1 MITLYILPFISPL
14 RLQVIIFRFFMSMLH
29 AWGQDSDLDKLALNK
44 LGLLKP
50 TQPLTFGILSRGG
63 HMSLLLPG
71 WNTKYLQ
78 VGKNC
83 YTDNLNYNCSMFYLK
98 LKGRLI

>member
-1 MITLYILPFISPL
+1 
-14 RLQVIIFRFFMSMLH
+14 MSTLH

-71 WNTKYLQ
+71 WNTRYLQ
-78 VGKNC
+78 VGINI
-83 YTDNLNYNCSMFYLK
+83 TWINFNYDGLMFYLK
-98 LKGRLI
+98 RNMRLTLFYCDSVVCGIKY

>member
-71 WNTKYLQ
+71 WNTRYLQ

-98 LKGRLI
+98 LNGRLI

>member
-1 MITLYILPFISPL
+1 MQQTDGLPRFVLFS
-14 RLQVIIFRFFMSMLH
+14 RFFMSMLH

-71 WNTKYLQ
+71 WSTRYLQ
-78 VGKNC
+78 VSGKII
-83 YTDNLNYNCSMFYLK
+83 LE
-98 LKGRLI
+98 

>member
-1 MITLYILPFISPL
+1 
-14 RLQVIIFRFFMSMLH
+14 MSMLH

-71 WNTKYLQ
+71 WNTRYLQ
-78 VGKNC
+78 VGEKIVSSINF
-83 YTDNLNYNCSMFYLK
+83 NYDGSMFYLK
-98 LKGRLI
+98 LNWTLI